1 MSLNI
6 VPALAEML
14 GLADVRNNLKQRD
27 MGTPQI
33 ILLTLLGIQLLITAY
48 LHGKERTGTH
58 NIFFRIIDS
67 ATLIWILI
75 AGGFFG

>member
-1 MSLNI
+1 
-6 VPALAEML
+6 
-14 GLADVRNNLKQRD
+14 

-48 LHGKERTGTH
+48 MHGKERTGTH
-58 NIFFRIIDS
+58 NIFMRIVD
-67 ATLIWILI
+67 AGLLIWILI

>member
-1 MSLNI
+1 
-6 VPALAEML
+6 
-14 GLADVRNNLKQRD
+14 

-48 LHGKERTGTH
+48 LHGEQRDGKY
-58 NIFFRIIDS
+58 NVFFKLIHAGI
-67 ATLIWILI
+67 LIWILV

>member
-1 MSLNI
+1 
-6 VPALAEML
+6 
-14 GLADVRNNLKQRD
+14 

-48 LHGKERTGTH
+48 LHGKPRDGKH
-58 NIFFRIIDS
+58 NVFVKLID
-67 ATLIWILI
+67 AGILIWILV

>member
-1 MSLNI
+1 
-6 VPALAEML
+6 
-14 GLADVRNNLKQRD
+14 

-48 LHGKERTGTH
+48 RHGTPIDGTH
-58 NIFFRIIDS
+58 NIFIKLID
-67 ATLIWILI
+67 AGILVWILV